1 MPRHLACA
9 QAARPLSQGTS
20 AGMTTNRVSDATA
33 HGDPSTCLAAV
44 WSLSELVQLLAD
56 VAPGCAVEVVPQI
69 GSTNTELMRRAR
81 SASASQV
88 LLVAE
93 RQTAG
98 RGRLGRVWHSGSTGA
113 PTSAGTATTATTATR
128 ATTLPALT
136 FSVGMPFA
144 PQDWSGLSL
153 AVGVSVARALHPALG
168 LKWPNDIWLNDR
180 KLAGILIETAA
191 IGTGRYVVV
200 GVGIN
205 ITPPDAAGLSTPP
218 AGLQELLPHIDA
230 PATLRRVAPAVL
242 QALRLFEAQGLA
254 PFHAAFGARDVL
266 RDRPVQLSD
275 GVCGIARGVDERGAL
290 LVHTS
295 GGMTRVNS
303 AEVSVRPVLAPDGN
317 R

>member
-9 QAARPLSQGTS
+9 QAARTLSQG
-20 AGMTTNRVSDATA
+20 AGTGMMMDRVSAAA
-33 HGDPSTCLAAV
+33 HGDTGSP
-44 WSLSELVQLLAD
+44 LVAHWPIHALTQALAD
-56 VAPGCAVEVVPQI
+56 VAPVCAVEVVSQL
-69 GSTNTELMRRAR
+69 GSTNTELIRRAR
-81 SASASQV
+81 DGSPLQV
-88 LLVAE
+88 MLVAE

-98 RGRLGRVWHSGSTGA
+98 RGRLGRAWYSGA
-113 PTSAGTATTATTATR
+113 PEEPAAAGTHA
-128 ATTLPALT
+128 TLPALT

-153 AVGVSVARALHPALG
+153 AVGVSVASALHPALG
-168 LKWPNDIWLNDR
+168 LKWPNDLWLHDR

-191 IGTGRYVVV
+191 IGASRYLVV

-205 ITPPDAAGLSTPP
+205 IRPLDAAGLSTPP
-218 AGLQELLPHIDA
+218 ACLQELLPELDA
-230 PATLRRVAPAVL
+230 PAALLLVAPALL
-242 QALRLFEAQGLA
+242 QALRLFEAQGFA

-266 RDRPVQLSD
+266 RDRRVQISD
-275 GVCGIARGVDERGAL
+275 GACGMACGVDERGAL

-303 AEVSVRPVLAPDGN
+303 AEVSVRPLRAPDGN